1 MTVLITGANRGIGA
15 ALVSAYAARGE
26 TAIGTAR
33 RSANGLW
40 PLDVTRPEDFQ
51 TLASRLE
58 KTDLSLLVCNAGIYS
73 DKGKSLDD
81 LEPALWAEAF
91 ATNVT
96 GAFLTIRA
104 CLPALRRGKGKI
116 ALISSAMASDTR
128 APGGAYIYRSSKA
141 ALLNLGRNLA
151 RDLAVPVGIYHPGW
165 VQTDMGGSQADITVD
180 QAVTGLMAR
189 FDELGP
195 QSTGIFQSYDGAQ
208 IPF

>member
-33 RSANGLW
+33 KSANGLW
-40 PLDVTRPEDFQ
+40 PLDVTRPEEFAALTDR
-51 TLASRLE
+51 LAT
-58 KTDLSLLVCNAGIYS
+58 TDLSLLVCNAGIYS
-73 DKGKSLDD
+73 DKGRTIDD
-81 LEPALWAEAF
+81 LEPEIWAEAY

-116 ALISSAMASDTR
+116 ALISSAMASDAR

-151 RDLAVPVGIYHPGW
+151 KDLEIPVGIYHPGW
-165 VQTDMGGSQADITVD
+165 VQTDMGGAGADITVD
-180 QAVTGLMAR
+180 QAVDGLVAR
-189 FDELGP
+189 FDELSP
-195 QSTGIFQSYDGAQ
+195 QTTGIFQSYDGTT